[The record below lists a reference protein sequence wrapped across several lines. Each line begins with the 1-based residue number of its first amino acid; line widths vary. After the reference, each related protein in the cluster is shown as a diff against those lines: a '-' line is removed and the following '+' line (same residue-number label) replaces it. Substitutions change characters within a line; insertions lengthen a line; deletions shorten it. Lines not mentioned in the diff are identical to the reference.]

1 VRESVVSAP
10 HEPERHRRA
19 LERLAAGAP
28 AGERDLDELRPG
40 LAELVAENVRL
51 REENRRLRDNE
62 AHFRE
67 LFDATYD
74 GIFVVDVERG
84 RILEANAPACRLVGY
99 ARDELRAL
107 TIADLHPYDLPRVLD
122 FAEEVR
128 RHGRWQTR
136 ELTCRARSGEVIPA
150 EMFATA
156 VVYDGR
162 PCILVLA
169 HDLREHRLARLGLS
183 VSKIGHDLRN
193 ILATTQLLADH
204 LALLPAPE
212 VQRVTPRL
220 LDSIDRAIRLCTE
233 TLSHGRTGPPA
244 PRRRTVALRPLVEDV
259 AVTAGLGGRQG
270 LAWRNDVPDELT
282 LEADPGQLFRA
293 LLNLARNARQAIEEH
308 ESGGRG
314 EIRVTATRRGERVV
328 IEVIDTGPGLPPA
341 ARERLFEPFASVG
354 REGGTGLGLMI
365 ARELIQGH
373 GGELSLVESVP
384 GGTTFRLDL
393 PER

>member
-10 HEPERHRRA
+10 QEPGRLSVA
-19 LERLAAGAP
+19 LERLAAGTP
-28 AGERDLDELRPG
+28 AGEGDLAQLRAG
-40 LAELVAENVRL
+40 LAELTAENARL

-99 ARDELRAL
+99 AREELRAL
-107 TIADLHPYDLPRVLD
+107 TIADLHPYDLPHVLD

-169 HDLREHRLARLGLS
+169 HDMREHRLAQLGLT

-204 LALLPAPE
+204 LATIPAPE
-212 VQRVTPRL
+212 VQRITPRL
-220 LDSIDRAIRLCTE
+220 LDSIDRAIGLCTE
-233 TLSHGRTGPPA
+233 TLSHGRARAPA
-244 PRRRTVALRPLVEDV
+244 PRRRSCALRPLVEDV
-259 AVTAGLGGRQG
+259 AVTAGIGGRQG
-270 LAWRNDVPDELT
+270 PGWGNDVPPGLA

-293 LLNLARNARQAIEEH
+293 LLNLVRNARQAIEEH
-308 ESGGRG
+308 EAGGRG
-314 EIRVTATRRGERVV
+314 EIQISAKRGDARVV
-328 IEVIDTGPGLPPA
+328 IEVTDTGPGLPAA

-354 REGGTGLGLMI
+354 RPGGTGLGLMI
-365 ARELIQGH
+365 ARELVQGH
-373 GGELSLVESVP
+373 GGELALVRSGS
-384 GGTTFRLDL
+384 GGTTFGLDL
-393 PER
+393 PAG